1 MIPSVWSGKWMF
13 MRLDAAIK
21 GDLNKFM
28 KEQQAAAEAAVTG
41 GISDI
46 TTHIK
51 DDLRGQVT
59 NAGLGSK
66 LAKSWQAKVYPKGKK
81 SLDAA
86 GWIFSKAPK
95 IIRAFNDG
103 AVIRSKEGLFLAIPT
118 DAAPKRGIGGKRINP
133 SNFPE
138 HALGRLRFVYR
149 SRAVSLLV
157 VDGLKAGGGK
167 RGGFRKA
174 SESATRT
181 GRGLA
186 TVVMF
191 ILIPQVK
198 LKKRLDYKAAV
209 NLWQPQL
216 GQAILNNWPEV
227 RSNDEQT

>member
-1 MIPSVWSGKWMF
+1 

-21 GDLNKFM
+21 GNLTKFM
-28 KEQQAAAEAAVTG
+28 KQQEEAAQAAVTG
-41 GISDI
+41 GISEI

-51 DDLRGQVT
+51 DDLRSQVT

-81 SLDAA
+81 SLEAA
-86 GWIFSKAPK
+86 GWVFSKAPK

-103 AVIRSKEGLFLAIPT
+103 AVIRSKDGWFLAIPT
-118 DAAPKRGIGGKRINP
+118 EAAPKRGVGGKRINP

-138 HALGRLRFVYR
+138 HTLGRLRFVYR
-149 SRAVSLLV
+149 PGAVSLLV
-157 VDGLKAGGGK
+157 VDGLRASTGK

-174 SESATRT
+174 SDSALKS

-191 ILIPQVK
+191 FLVPQAK
-198 LKKRLDYKAAV
+198 LKKRLDYKSVV
-209 NLWQPQL
+209 NQWQPQL

>member
-1 MIPSVWSGKWMF
+1 

-21 GDLNKFM
+21 GNLTKFM
-28 KEQQAAAEAAVTG
+28 KQQEEAAQAAVTG
-41 GISDI
+41 GVSEI

-51 DDLRGQVT
+51 DDLRSQVT

-81 SLDAA
+81 SLEAA
-86 GWIFSKAPK
+86 GWVFSKAPK
-95 IIRAFNDG
+95 IIRAFNEG
-103 AVIRSKEGLFLAIPT
+103 AVIRSKDGWFLAIPT
-118 DAAPKRGIGGKRINP
+118 EAAPKRGVGGKRINP

-138 HALGRLRFVYR
+138 HTLGRLRFVYR
-149 SRAVSLLV
+149 PGAVSLLV
-157 VDGLKAGGGK
+157 VDGLRASTGK

-174 SESATRT
+174 SDSALKS

-191 ILIPQVK
+191 FLVPQAK
-198 LKKRLDYKAAV
+198 LKKRLDYKSVV
-209 NLWQPQL
+209 NQWQPQL

>member
-1 MIPSVWSGKWMF
+1 
-13 MRLDAAIK
+13 MRLEAAIK
-21 GDLNKFM
+21 GNLTKFM
-28 KEQQAAAEAAVTG
+28 KQQQEAAEQAVTG
-41 GISDI
+41 GVSEI

-95 IIRAFNDG
+95 IIRAFNEG
-103 AVIRSKEGLFLAIPT
+103 AVIKSKDGWFLAIPT
-118 DAAPKRGIGGKRINP
+118 EAAPKRGVGGKRITP

-149 SRAVSLLV
+149 PGAVSLLV
-157 VDGLKAGGGK
+157 VDGLRAGTGK

-174 SESATRT
+174 SDSALKS
-181 GRGLA
+181 GRGLT

-191 ILIPQVK
+191 FLVPQAQ
-198 LKKRLDYKAAV
+198 LKKRLDYKAVV
-209 NLWQPQL
+209 NQWQPQL

-227 RSNDEQT
+227 QTNDE

>member
-1 MIPSVWSGKWMF
+1 
-13 MRLDAAIK
+13 MRLDAAIRGSLPK
-21 GDLNKFM
+21 YM
-28 KEQQAAAEAAVTG
+28 AQQLEAAQTAVTG
-41 GISDI
+41 GVSEI

-59 NAGLGSK
+59 NAGLGAK

-81 SLDAA
+81 SLEAA
-86 GWIFSKAPK
+86 GWVFSKAPK

-103 AVIRSKEGLFLAIPT
+103 ALIRSKDGWFLAIPT
-118 DAAPKRGIGGKRINP
+118 DAAPKRGVGGKRINP

-138 HALGRLRFVYR
+138 HSLGRLRFVYR
-149 SRAVSLLV
+149 PGAVSLLV
-157 VDGLKAGGGK
+157 VDGLRASFGK

-174 SESATRT
+174 SDSALKS

-191 ILIPQVK
+191 FLVPQAK
-198 LKKRLDYKAAV
+198 LKKRLDYKSVV
-209 NLWQPQL
+209 NQWQPQL

>member
-1 MIPSVWSGKWMF
+1 
-13 MRLDAAIK
+13 MRVDAAIN
-21 GDLNKFM
+21 GNLTKFM
-28 KEQQAAAEAAVTG
+28 KQQEEAALAAVTG
-41 GISDI
+41 GISEI

-51 DDLRGQVT
+51 DDLRSQVT

-81 SLDAA
+81 SLEAA
-86 GWIFSKAPK
+86 GWVFSKAPK

-103 AVIRSKEGLFLAIPT
+103 AVIRSKDGWFLAIPT
-118 DAAPKRGIGGKRINP
+118 EAAPKRGVGGKRINP

-138 HALGRLRFVYR
+138 HTLGRLRFVYR
-149 SRAVSLLV
+149 PGAVSLLV
-157 VDGLKAGGGK
+157 VDGLRASTGK

-174 SESATRT
+174 SDSNLKS

-191 ILIPQVK
+191 FLVPQAK
-198 LKKRLDYKAAV
+198 LKKRLDYKSVV
-209 NLWQPQL
+209 NQWQPQL

>member
-1 MIPSVWSGKWMF
+1 
-13 MRLDAAIK
+13 MRIDAAIR
-21 GDLNKFM
+21 GNLPKFM
-28 KEQQAAAEAAVTG
+28 KAQQEAAEAAVTG
-41 GISDI
+41 GITEIS
-46 TTHIK
+46 THIK

-59 NAGLGSK
+59 NSGLGSK

-86 GWIFSKAPK
+86 GFIYSKAPK
-95 IIRAFNDG
+95 LIRAFNDG
-103 AVIRSKEGLFLAIPT
+103 VVIRSKDGWWLAIPT
-118 DAAPKRGIGGKRINP
+118 DAAPKRGVGGKRISP

-138 HALGRLRFVYR
+138 HSLGRLRFVYR
-149 SRAVSLLV
+149 TRALSLLV
-157 VDGLKAGGGK
+157 VDGLRAGTGK

-174 SESATRT
+174 SDTALKT

-191 ILIPQVK
+191 FLIPQAR
-198 LKKRLDYKAAV
+198 LKKRLDYKAVV

-227 RSNDEQT
+227 KSNDE

>member
-1 MIPSVWSGKWMF
+1 

-21 GDLNKFM
+21 GNLPKFM
-28 KEQQAAAEAAVTG
+28 KQQQEAAEAAVTG
-41 GISDI
+41 GVTEIA
-46 TTHIK
+46 THIK

-59 NAGLGSK
+59 NSGLGGK

-86 GWIFSKAPK
+86 GWVYSKAPK
-95 IIRAFNDG
+95 LIRAFNDG
-103 AVIRSKEGLFLAIPT
+103 AIIKSKDGWWLAIPT
-118 DAAPKRGIGGKRINP
+118 DAAPKRGVGGKRINP

-138 HALGRLRFVYR
+138 HSLGRLRFVYR
-149 SRAVSLLV
+149 SRALSLLV
-157 VDGLKAGGGK
+157 VDGLRAGTGK

-174 SESATRT
+174 SESALKS

-191 ILIPQVK
+191 FLVPQAK
-198 LKKRLDYKAAV
+198 LKKRLDYKAVV

-216 GQAILNNWPEV
+216 GQAILKNWPEV
-227 RSNDEQT
+227 KSNDE